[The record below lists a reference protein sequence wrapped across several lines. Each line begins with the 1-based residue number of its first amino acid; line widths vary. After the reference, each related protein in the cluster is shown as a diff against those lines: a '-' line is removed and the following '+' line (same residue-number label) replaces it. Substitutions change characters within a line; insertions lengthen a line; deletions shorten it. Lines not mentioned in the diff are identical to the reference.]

1 MSATLLNPSHS
12 WKVPTPTGL
21 FFVGY
26 VPLPLTLLESTPH
39 LQGSFVSATYLNPSH
54 SWRVQHTHR
63 ALLCQLRSLTP
74 STPGVFTTPTRLF
87 CIGFVTY
94 PLPLLES
101 LPHPQGSFVSAT
113 FLNPS
118 HSRKV
123 HHTHRALFSQ
133 FYNAQKVH
141 HTHRALL
148 SWLCSLTPHT
158 PHHIH
163 MAFLFCL

>member
-1 MSATLLNPSHS
+1 MSATFLNPSHS
-12 WKVPTPTGL
+12 RIV
-21 FFVGY
+21 
-26 VPLPLTLLESTPH
+26 
-39 LQGSFVSATYLNPSH
+39 N
-54 SWRVQHTHR
+54 HTHR

-74 STPGVFTTPTRLF
+74 PTPGEFTTPTGLF
-87 CIGFVTY
+87 FIGFVTY

-118 HSRKV
+118 DSRKV
-123 HHTHRALFSQ
+123 YHTHRALFSR
-133 FYNAQKVH
+133 FLNAQKVH

-163 MAFLFCL
+163 MVFFFVFCFFVESCLTPRTLKK